1 MTQPEHS
8 SAAMGL
14 RWLLFWCFRLPGDG
28 MRRKLHGIAQ
38 FNRCA
43 STGIGAWA
51 GSNGPA
57 ATPRSA
63 TACDRVHAGK

>member
-14 RWLLFWCFRLPGDG
+14 RWLLFWCYRLPGDG

-43 STGIGAWA
+43 STGIGALGWLE
-51 GSNGPA
+51 
-57 ATPRSA
+57 RSRGD
-63 TACDRVHAGK
+63 TTLGNCMRSGACW